1 MGNIYINK
9 NTGEKVQILND
20 SDSVFFELDN
30 SVRIKK
36 DVFLRTHDAMEQEID
51 PTAFFNA
58 NSTSNI
64 MDIANQ
70 LKNIDSTKINENQS
84 GTKVTYREKPVVLA
98 DSSLPNNIQSDNSI
112 APDMRKQMLDEF
124 RKTMPGAQIPEIQ
137 NRNWDDDDEMF
148 LNGNKKINI
157 PEPVN
162 PLDMMF
168 KMFKNNYNITL
179 NLNIEEKIP
188 NPQFIGMVQ
197 ENVEADAIEYYAKKI
212 SDKLLEEPDI
222 LKTEIYNQLKK
233 IINDELGIVDKQ
245 N

>member
-70 LKNIDSTKINENQS
+70 LKNIDSSKINENQS